1 MTEIFSLAVAGAL
14 GTLSRYAVS
23 GWAYR
28 LLGERLAYGTL
39 VVNVAGCFVLA
50 LVMQVALAT
59 DALPRTLRLAATVGF
74 LGAFTTFSTFGYE
87 TVRYLE
93 DGAWLLAAANAGANL
108 FGGLAACWVGLIV
121 ANAITGGG

>member
-1 MTEIFSLAVAGAL
+1 EIVSLAVGGAL

-39 VVNVAGCFVLA
+39 VVNVAGCFLLA
-50 LVMQVALAT
+50 FIMQVGLTT
-59 DALPRTLRLAATVGF
+59 DALPRTLRLAVTVGF

-87 TVRYLE
+87 TMRYLE

-108 FGGLAACWVGLIV
+108 FIGLAACWAGLAV
-121 ANAITGGG
+121 ANVITGGA